1 MSSSIIFCGTPSFA
15 VPSLRAL
22 AQDPAFD
29 ISLVITQ
36 PDRPVG
42 RSKEP
47 VASPVKQ
54 EALKLHLPI
63 FQPDNINHTPNT
75 YNLTPNTFD
84 FLIVIAYGQ
93 ILSQDI
99 LDLPSV
105 APINVHFSLLP
116 RWRGASPVEHAILA
130 GDTETGVTIQIMEH
144 SLDTGPILA
153 VQKTPI
159 GPQETT
165 VELKEHLCHMGAD
178 LLLQTLKKPL
188 QPMPQAVEG
197 ITLCHKLSR
206 EDGRADP
213 ATMTA
218 ETIDR
223 MIRALHPWPGVM
235 CMVQGHALKFLETAL
250 SPTAMSLPLPCA
262 HNTVLHLVTVQPAG
276 KKPMTGQDWLKGHR
290 PS

>member
-29 ISLVITQ
+29 VSLVITQ

-42 RSKEP
+42 RSKELQ
-47 VASPVKQ
+47 ASPVKQ
-54 EALKLHLPI
+54 AALKLHLPI

-130 GDTETGVTIQIMEH
+130 GDKETGVSIQIMQH
-144 SLDTGPILA
+144 ALDTGPILT

-165 VELKEHLCHMGAD
+165 VQLKERLCHMGAT
-178 LLLQTLKKPL
+178 LLIETLKQPL
-188 QPMPQAVEG
+188 HPVPQPTAG
-197 ITLCHKLSR
+197 ITVCRKLSR
-206 EDGRADP
+206 EDGKADP
-213 ATMTA
+213 HTMTA
-218 ETIDR
+218 EHIDR
-223 MIRALHPWPGVM
+223 MVRALTPWPGVTS
-235 CMVQGHALKFLETAL
+235 MVRNQELKLIETAL
-250 SPTAMSLPLPCA
+250 SPTTMSLPLICA
-262 HNTVLHLVTVQPAG
+262 HDTVLHLVTVQPAG